1 MAIKAKAPEGD
12 EFHGFSGEG
21 PRFLKKLAKNNRRE
35 WFQPRKA
42 VFEEILQKPM
52 AALLFAVEG
61 EMSKNQVPLATN
73 PKSVLFRIYRDIR
86 FSADKTPYNTFVS
99 GALYQHGKKN
109 APGGLYVHI
118 GEKESYT
125 AAGFWQPERFL
136 LTNWRLR
143 MQSEP
148 RGFLNVVKQLKRNK
162 LVLSAS
168 HSLQRMP
175 RGFEAMEGSPLAE
188 FLRLQSFVVVRP
200 FSSEDVTSQDL
211 PKRVARF
218 ALAAKPLLEYGWALP
233 ATQPGVFVD

>member
-1 MAIKAKAPEGD
+1 MTIKAKPSTGAFPGFNEEGLQ
-12 EFHGFSGEG
+12 
-21 PRFLKKLAKNNRRE
+21 FLKKLSKNNRRE

-61 EMSKNQVPLATN
+61 EMSKNHVPLATN
-73 PKSVLFRIYRDIR
+73 PKSALFRIYRDIR

-99 GALYQHGKKN
+99 GALYQNGKKN
-109 APGGLYVHI
+109 SPGGLYVHV

-125 AAGFWQPERFL
+125 AAGFWQPERSL
-136 LTNWRLR
+136 LANWRLR

-148 RGFLNVVKQLKRNK
+148 GEYLDLVKKLKRNK
-162 LVLSAS
+162 LALSAS
-168 HSLQRMP
+168 QSLQRMP

-188 FLRLQSFVVVRP
+188 LLRLQSFVVVRP
-200 FSSEDVTSQDL
+200 LSSEDVTSQDL
-211 PKRVARF
+211 PKRIARF

-233 ATQPGVFVD
+233 EAKPAVFVD

>member
-1 MAIKAKAPEGD
+1 LQ
-12 EFHGFSGEG
+12 
-21 PRFLKKLAKNNRRE
+21 FLKKLARNNRRE

-52 AALLFAVEG
+52 AALLFTVEG
-61 EMSKNQVPLATN
+61 ELSKNHVPLAAN
-73 PKSVLFRIYRDIR
+73 PKSALFRIYRDVR
-86 FSADKTPYNTFVS
+86 FSADKTPYNTHVS

-125 AAGFWQPERFL
+125 AAGFWQPERSL

-148 RGFLNVVKQLKRNK
+148 REFLDVVKQLKRGK
-162 LVLSAS
+162 LALSAS

-175 RGFEAMEGSPLAE
+175 RGFEARDGSPVAE

-200 FSSEDVTSQDL
+200 FSSEDVTSRDL
-211 PKRVARF
+211 PKRIARF
-218 ALAAKPLLEYGWALP
+218 ALDAKPLLEYGWALP
-233 ATQPGVFVD
+233 EAKPAVFVD